1 MRSTDY
7 SFNFVFKHLV
17 TIASSSHGHKLTLLD
32 HLLPSKSDAKHFT
45 RDYFDLFEVVVSSC
59 AISGETH

>member
-1 MRSTDY
+1 M
-7 SFNFVFKHLV
+7 
-17 TIASSSHGHKLTLLD
+17 TITSSSHGHKLTLLD

-45 RDYFDLFEVVVSSC
+45 KDYFDLFEVVVSSC